1 MFMNHKTRRVCKEAT
16 VAYLKLPEG
25 TETWSSLRMVKTNVI
40 HTCCQRANL
49 LRTGR
54 IALTSLF
61 HVTYMNGMLISY
73 LETCLSTL

>member
-1 MFMNHKTRRVCKEAT
+1 MFMNHGTRRVCKEAT

-25 TETWSSLRMVKTNVI
+25 TETWSFLHRIETNVI
-40 HTCCQRANL
+40 HTCYQRANL

-54 IALTSLF
+54 IALMSLF
-61 HVTYMNGMLISY
+61 HVTYMNGMFISY